1 MADHQAAFTDIKT
14 EREEDISICQDP
26 LNTSE
31 LHPDLR
37 SDLQTSFETDPNA
50 PGSSH
55 ESSFLSYNQEPF
67 YR

>member
-1 MADHQAAFTDIKT
+1 MTVQQTAFTDIKT
-14 EREEDISICQDP
+14 EREEDFSISQDP

-55 ESSFLSYNQEPF
+55 ESSYISYNQEPF